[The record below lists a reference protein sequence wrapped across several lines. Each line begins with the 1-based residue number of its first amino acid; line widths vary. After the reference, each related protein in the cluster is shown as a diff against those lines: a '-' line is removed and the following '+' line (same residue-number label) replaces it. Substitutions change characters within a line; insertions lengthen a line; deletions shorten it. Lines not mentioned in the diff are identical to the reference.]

1 MTLSKLMSNLSI
13 TFTRN
18 VYILLSYLK
27 TILYTLY
34 NYFIILSKFIIILF
48 YFKLLIHLLLLQ

>member
-48 YFKLLIHLLLLQ
+48 YLYIE